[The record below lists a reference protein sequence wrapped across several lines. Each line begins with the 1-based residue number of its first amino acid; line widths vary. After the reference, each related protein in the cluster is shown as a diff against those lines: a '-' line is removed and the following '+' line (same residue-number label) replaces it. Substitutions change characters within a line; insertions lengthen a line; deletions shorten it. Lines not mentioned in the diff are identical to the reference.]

1 MIRTSGSARDGPRF
15 LGLAAFCDL
24 LYNQAAND
32 LAAEFVRGKI
42 REIVHDPEIAEM
54 LSPRNVIGCKRLCVD
69 TGYWETYNRPN
80 VTLIDVSGEPIEAIT
95 PAGPAGEWWRNRHL
109 RRWHKCRSRCEAP
122 DGAIADGFAS
132 RNGATIRPGDPV
144 PNWHGRLVCSRCGSR
159 TVDMVVTG
167 ERR

>member
-1 MIRTSGSARDGPRF
+1 MG
-15 LGLAAFCDL
+15 LGAFGDL

-95 PAGPAGEWWRNRHL
+95 PAGIRAKDQEYAVDAIVFATGFDAMTGALLKMTSAAPAA
-109 RRWHKCRSRCEAP
+109 KRSRRSGARARRRISALASLASPISSPSPGRAAP
-122 DGAIADGFAS
+122 Q
-132 RNGATIRPGDPV
+132 
-144 PNWHGRLVCSRCGSR
+144 C
-159 TVDMVVTG
+159 
-167 ERR
+167 

>member
-1 MIRTSGSARDGPRF
+1 
-15 LGLAAFCDL
+15 LGLGAFGDL

-95 PAGPAGEWWRNRHL
+95 PAGIRAKDREY
-109 RRWHKCRSRCEAP
+109 AV
-122 DGAIADGFAS
+122 DAIVFATAS
-132 RNGATIRPGDPV
+132 MR
-144 PNWHGRLVCSRCGSR
+144 
-159 TVDMVVTG
+159 
-167 ERR
+167 

>member
-1 MIRTSGSARDGPRF
+1 
-15 LGLAAFCDL
+15 LGLGAFCDL

-54 LSPRNVIGCKRLCVD
+54 LSPCNVIGCKRLCVD

-95 PAGPAGEWWRNRHL
+95 PAGIRAKDQEYAVDAIVFATGFDAMTGALLKIASAAPRPSAQGEVARGPEDVSRPWHRSLPQSLHHHRAGQPLSADQH
-109 RRWHKCRSRCEAP
+109 A
-122 DGAIADGFAS
+122 AID
-132 RNGATIRPGDPV
+132 RATR
-144 PNWHGRLVCSRCGSR
+144 
-159 TVDMVVTG
+159 
-167 ERR
+167 